1 VFSVAAFLIV
11 HGGSAIAQDL
21 SNDATKSRWT
31 HRLDSRFFTA
41 RVILEIDRDNKRE
54 ERHLDVW
61 RTDDPATH
69 LEKVMLRFERPED
82 MRGLA
87 LLYLEREG
95 RPNDYFLF
103 QPALKRVRRI
113 PETLAK
119 EDVYGVD
126 LEYLGMG
133 GALLTP
139 TEVESVEPTT
149 LDNRR
154 VYLLIERALEPNPKF
169 ERRRVWLDAETYVP
183 WKVEHELRGEVTLRG
198 VTEKVEVVQGVPSP
212 LRIRFDRP
220 LSKQVITMTVEG
232 LDYEKPIPEEFF
244 TTFTLVKE

>member
-1 VFSVAAFLIV
+1 MAFAGLLGADNVAASGPDDVKHHWI
-11 HGGSAIAQDL
+11 
-21 SNDATKSRWT
+21 
-31 HRLDSRFFTA
+31 HRLDSRAFSA
-41 RVILEIDRDNKRE
+41 RVVLQIDRDHKHE
-54 ERHLDVW
+54 ERCLDVW
-61 RTDDPATH
+61 RNDDSASH
-69 LEKVMLRFERPED
+69 LEKVMLRFVHPED

-113 PETLAK
+113 PEALAR

-126 LEYLGMG
+126 LEYLGFG

-139 TEVESVEPTT
+139 TKVLSAEPAV
-149 LDNRR
+149 LGNRQ
-154 VYLLIERALEPNPKF
+154 VYLLVERALNQNPKF
-169 ERRRVWLDAETYVP
+169 EQRRVWLDAETYVP
-183 WKVEHELRGEVTLRG
+183 WKVEHEARGGLVLVG
-198 VTEKVEVVQGVPSP
+198 VTERVETVQGISSP

-220 LSKQVITMTVEG
+220 LSRQVITMRVEAI
-232 LDYEKPIPEEFF
+232 DYEKQIPEEFF